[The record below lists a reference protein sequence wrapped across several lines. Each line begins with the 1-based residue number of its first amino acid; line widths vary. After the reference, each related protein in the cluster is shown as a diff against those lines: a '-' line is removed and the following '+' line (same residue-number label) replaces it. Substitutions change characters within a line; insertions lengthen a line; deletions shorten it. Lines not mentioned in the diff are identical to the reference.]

1 MFWEWLLAW
10 KIQAQHH
17 LAATS
22 YSEDKGPPIHEPDR
36 NFYHFEYYDP
46 FDLQL
51 DRICLV
57 LSAYQ
62 SVFGFSNICRSST
75 GFSQLN
81 MVPAILFTCD
91 FHQAELLEMH
101 HDTILILGGDTTL

>member
-1 MFWEWLLAW
+1 MFRQFSLWLRDPDYQMLMFWEWLLGW

-36 NFYHFEYYDP
+36 NFDHFEYYDP
-46 FDLQL
+46 LDFQL
-51 DRICLV
+51 DRMCLV

-62 SVFGFSNICRSST
+62 SVFGFSNSCRSST
-75 GFSQLN
+75 GYNQLN
-81 MVPAILFTCD
+81 MGTSNPI
-91 FHQAELLEMH
+91 HM
-101 HDTILILGGDTTL
+101 